1 MIAFS
6 MAFCWFTRIM
16 NIYIYIYI
24 YIYISTVSSNIG
36 RNKPNNRKFLNL
48 IIKVLRIFFN
58 ILQIKSS
65 GEQRNPFIAAFLI

>member
-16 NIYIYIYI
+16 NI